1 MFYAE
6 QKLNISVLIPLKSVL
21 QASQVVLLIVIGRLM
36 FLVANLIV
44 KLHLN

>member
-1 MFYAE
+1 MFRAE
-6 QKLNISVLIPLKSVL
+6 QKLHISVLVLLKSVL
-21 QASQVVLLIVIGRLM
+21 QASQVVLVIVIGRLI